1 MIRISNGDADLFYLQ
16 KNFKK
21 RELLKGERSLNKIVH
36 FLPKR
41 KIFLLLGGVFVRE
54 KMVYYLRLEKE
65 THCTNER
72 ERG

>member
-1 MIRISNGDADLFYLQ
+1 M
-16 KNFKK
+16 
-21 RELLKGERSLNKIVH
+21 KGERSLNKTVH

-41 KIFLLLGGVFVRE
+41 KIFLPLGGVFVRE